1 MISIIATQVPTIIR
15 VFEEGRKQ
23 TFFIQERIP
32 YVQAQ
37 VTLNIPTYDSILNA
51 LPLVTTPNQITQIKD
66 NFVNLKQ
73 KCESIKTLINK
84 SIAEIDKVLDK
95 LNRIDFIFS
104 NFSNFIDFVSQ
115 FIPLLRTMIAAGQI
129 ILAAQVFPIAS
140 GTITIKAGE
149 LIKKAKAIIGQIN
162 ALAKI
167 IDPMFDFIQQK
178 INDIQSILFP
188 LRSKLNEILTEV
200 NIRCFY
206 IDDIF
211 LSKLTELELAMAQNP
226 PVGGGVEGPQGTGV
240 SQTTEQIVSTLAD
253 QIEPE
258 LILDYLENSNKEKF
272 IEYLVENGFT
282 GYQIVKK

>member
-104 NFSNFIDFVSQ
+104 NFSNFIDFISQ

-140 GTITIKAGE
+140 GAITIKAGE